1 MILILYAA
9 VLMSAVSFI
18 AFEPK
23 IRNQVKYN
31 AIVDDDLVDDDDQ
44 AASMPVNRGKANKK
58 PRYNLGIGKHSPLP
72 AVKSTIS
79 VNGRVG
85 NASSREDKQKK
96 IRDFV
101 HNKDDETSEILAGAI
116 DEEQFAYDDTEGLAC
131 DPNEVIEKNSTP
143 IKFATIHDDLPPSPE
158 HQKAE
163 KPPVNLSTNHQNGF
177 LEDSYSEDKVWDVMR
192 MEARREAEREPLL
205 VSFLFSTILNHD
217 SLESALAFHLANR
230 LASPSMISTQVMNLC
245 LEALKNSP
253 EFRKS
258 LRDDIIAVRERDPAC
273 TCLPDVLLYFKG
285 FHALQTHRVANYLW
299 KSGRHVLAH
308 YLQSQM
314 SQVYQIDIH
323 PNATLGS
330 GIMLDHGTGIVIG
343 ETAIVGD
350 NCSILHHVTLGGSGK
365 KNVDR
370 HPKVG
375 DGVLIGAGASVLG
388 NVRIGTGAQIGAGS
402 LVISDLPDFS
412 VAVGVP
418 AKIIGEFRPAD
429 NTSTPASKMNQLGID
444 GSNEED
450 IAYHSAEGI

>member
-1 MILILYAA
+1 MYAV
-9 VLMSAVSFI
+9 VLMSAASFI
-18 AFEPK
+18 AFAPK
-23 IRNQVKYN
+23 LIRKQVKF
-31 AIVDDDLVDDDDQ
+31 AIADLAEDDEGS
-44 AASMPVNRGKANKK
+44 ASLRPVNHGKTKK
-58 PRYNLGIGKHSPLP
+58 KTTYNLGIGKHSPLP
-72 AVKSTIS
+72 AVKATIS
-79 VNGRVG
+79 ANVRSTNT
-85 NASSREDKQKK
+85 SSRDDKQKK

-101 HNKDDETSEILAGAI
+101 HNKDDEASEILAGAI
-116 DEEQFAYDDTEGLAC
+116 DEGQFAYDDIDGLEC
-131 DPNEVIEKNSTP
+131 DPDAVMEKNSTP
-143 IKFATIHDDLPPSPE
+143 IRFATIHDDLPPSLE
-158 HQKAE
+158 HQEEPA
-163 KPPVNLSTNHQNGF
+163 KPSVKISTNSNGF
-177 LEDSYSEDKVWDVMR
+177 KENSYSGDKVWDVMR

-253 EFRKS
+253 EFRRS
-258 LRDDIIAVRERDPAC
+258 LRDDIMAVRERDPAC

-343 ETAIVGD
+343 ETAVVGD

-375 DGVLIGAGASVLG
+375 NGVLIGAGASVLG

-429 NTSTPASKMNQLGID
+429 NKSTPASKMNQLGID